1 MSKVR
6 EEQEVTAGS
15 DALAV
20 SPVKF
25 FETMHAYQR
34 TAALKAA
41 IELEL
46 FTAVGETTGSLSEIS
61 QRIKAP
67 ERGVRALCDFMVI
80 SGFLN
85 KDLEESRLRYS
96 LTPDSAAFLHKKSPA
111 YVGCATVFLAS
122 PFATEA
128 FRDLASLVRAGG
140 PPPTDKRIDTENPAW
155 VDFARGMAPVM
166 YPVAEQTEKL
176 VRTSSEIRVL
186 DVAAGHGLFG
196 IAIARQNARAQ
207 VVALDWPSV
216 LTVTKEN
223 AEHFDVYDRYLL
235 LAGNALE
242 VPFGEGFDVVL
253 AANLLHHWDRETI
266 QVFLRKAHGALAA
279 NGRII
284 VVEFAPNND
293 RVSPPLPA
301 SFVMNMFANTP
312 GGDAYTVSEHVD
324 MLRNA
329 GFSSCEVHPLLPTP
343 QTAIV
348 ATKS

>member
-1 MSKVR
+1 VN
-6 EEQEVTAGS
+6 TAGKQQQVATES
-15 DALAV
+15 GAQAV

-25 FETMHAYQR
+25 LETMHAYQR

-41 IELEL
+41 IDLEL
-46 FTAVGETTGSLSEIS
+46 FTAVGETTGSLAEIS

-85 KDLEESRLRYS
+85 KDLKESRPRYS
-96 LTPDSAAFLHKKSPA
+96 LTPDSAVFLHKRSPT

-122 PFATEA
+122 PFVTEA
-128 FRDLASLVRAGG
+128 FRDLASVVRAGG
-140 PPPTDKRIDTENPAW
+140 PPPTDQRIDTENPAW

-176 VRTSSEIRVL
+176 VRTRSEMRVL

-196 IAIARQNARAQ
+196 IAIARQNTRAKI
-207 VVALDWPSV
+207 VALDWPSV

-223 AEHFDVYDRYLL
+223 AERFGVYDRYLL

-242 VPFGEGFDVVL
+242 VPFGDGFDVAL
-253 AANLLHHWDRETI
+253 AANLLHQWDRETI
-266 QVFLRKAHGALAA
+266 QVFLKKAYGALAPG
-279 NGRII
+279 GRIV
-284 VVEFAPNND
+284 VVEFAPNDD
-293 RVSPPLPA
+293 RVSPPLPS

-329 GFSSCEVHPLLPTP
+329 GFSSSEVHPLLPTP

-348 ATKS
+348 GTK

>member
-1 MSKVR
+1 MSTVR
-6 EEQEVTAGS
+6 EQDQTAAESEKQG
-15 DALAV
+15 A

-25 FETMHAYQR
+25 YETMHAYQR

-41 IELEL
+41 IDLEL
-46 FTAVGETTGSLSEIS
+46 FTAVGETTGSLREIS

-67 ERGVRALCDFMVI
+67 ERGVRALCDFMVV

-85 KDLEESRLRYS
+85 KDLEASRYN
-96 LTPDSAAFLHKKSPA
+96 LTPDSAVFLHKRSPA

-122 PFATEA
+122 PFVTEA
-128 FRDLASLVRAGG
+128 FTDLASVVRAGG
-140 PPPTDKRIDTENPAW
+140 PFPADRRIDMENPAW
-155 VDFARGMAPVM
+155 VDFARGMAPVI

-176 VRTSSEIRVL
+176 VRTNSEMRVL

-196 IAIARQNARAQ
+196 IAIARQNTRAR

-223 AEHFDVYDRYLL
+223 AEHYGVYDRYLL

-242 VPFGEGFDVVL
+242 VSFGDGFDVVL

-266 QVFLRKAHGALAA
+266 QVFLRKAHAALVPG
-279 NGRII
+279 GRIV
-284 VVEFAPNND
+284 VVEFAPNDD

-301 SFVMNMFANTP
+301 SFAMNMFANTP
-312 GGDAYTVSEHVD
+312 GGDAYTASEHVD
-324 MLRNA
+324 MLGKA
-329 GFSSCEVHPLLPTP
+329 GFASCAVHSLQPTP

-348 ATKS
+348 ATRP